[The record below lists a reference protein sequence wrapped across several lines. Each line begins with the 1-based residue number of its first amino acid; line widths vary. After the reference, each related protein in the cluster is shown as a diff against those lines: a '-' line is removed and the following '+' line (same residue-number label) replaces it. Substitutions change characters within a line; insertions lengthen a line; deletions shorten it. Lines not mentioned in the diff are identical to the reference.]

1 MENNEENKKENDN
14 NDDIF
19 TDLSLYTD
27 RAVELINKNI
37 IDYSSKWENLII
49 F

>member
-1 MENNEENKKENDN
+1 MENEENDN
-14 NDDIF
+14 NDDDIF

-27 RAVELINKNI
+27 RVVELINKNI
-37 IDYSSKWENLII
+37 IDYSSKFLNLSN